1 MFDRLSRREAIAGL
15 GAAALSPLTARAQNV
30 TPLIGVLGSE
40 NSELGGLR
48 YAAFKQALA
57 EAGYVDGRNVAVEY
71 RWSGG
76 RVERFPE
83 LASELVRR
91 QVNVIASLAGIPA
104 TKAAK
109 AATTTIPVVFQGG
122 FDPVEIGV
130 VSSMSRP
137 GGNVTGITN
146 LGLELGPK
154 RLEVMHELLPDAK
167 TFALIINPDH
177 PNFQTQTRMME
188 AAAQRFGLEI
198 RSLHAAAFREFDPA
212 FAKAAQL
219 GVDGIVIGFGQPF
232 TDHHRELG
240 ELAARYRIPT
250 ISEAREAVAAGALLS
265 YSGNREDAFRLAGLY
280 VGRILKGEK
289 PADLPVQQAT
299 KVEMVIN
306 MKAAKALGVN
316 VPLPLL
322 GRADEVIE

>member
-1 MFDRLSRREAIAGL
+1 M
-15 GAAALSPLTARAQNV
+15 ARAQHASMQV
-30 TPLIGVLGSE
+30 IGVLGSE
-40 NSELGGLR
+40 NNELGGPR

-57 EAGYVDGRNVAVEY
+57 EAGYLEGRNVAVEY
-71 RWSGG
+71 LWSGG

-91 QVNVIASLAGIPA
+91 QVNVIAALSGIPA

-167 TFALIINPDH
+167 TFALILNPDH
-177 PNFQTQTRMME
+177 PNFQTQTRIME
-188 AAAQRFGLEI
+188 AAARRFGLEI
-198 RSLHAAAFREFDPA
+198 RPLHAAALREFDPA

-219 GVDGIVIGFGQPF
+219 GVNGIVIGFGQPF

-265 YSGNREDAFRLAGLY
+265 YSGNREDAFRLAGIY

-299 KVEMVIN
+299 KVEMVVN
-306 MKAAKALGVN
+306 LKTAKALGIQ